1 MRAWMLVTLLLIP
14 ALGRADPVRVFVGV
28 PPLQTFVERVGGERV
43 EVHSLVQPGQSPHT
57 YEPTPRQVAALGS
70 ADLYVGIGIPF
81 ESAQLPRIGAANPRL
96 RVLDARTGIDLR
108 RLEAH
113 DHAEAPD
120 HRAQDDAHEH
130 PGGGPPGHA
139 ADLDPHVW
147 TSPLLA
153 KRIAL
158 AIRDALAEIDP
169 ASARAYEVNFQG
181 LAAEL
186 DQLDRDIRA
195 QLEPLKHRRFLVY
208 HPAWGYFA
216 DTYGLVQVPIEKAG
230 KEPGPRSL
238 SALIDQARGEGVK
251 VIFAQPQQGTKAA
264 EQVAAAIGGRMVVID
279 PLAADYG
286 ASLRQAAREIAG
298 AGGL

>member
-1 MRAWMLVTLLLIP
+1 MRAWILVTLLLIP
-14 ALGRADPVRVFVGV
+14 VLGRADPLRVFVGV
-28 PPLQTFVERVGGERV
+28 PPLQTFVERVGGAQV
-43 EVHSLVQPGQSPHT
+43 EAQSLVQPGQSPHT

-70 ADLYVGIGIPF
+70 ADLYVGIGMPF
-81 ESAQLPRIGAANPRL
+81 ESAQLPRISAANPRL

-113 DHAEAPD
+113 DHAEAAEHGPHD
-120 HRAQDDAHEH
+120 GHQHPQDSA
-130 PGGGPPGHA
+130 PGQA
-139 ADLDPHVW
+139 AELDPHIW
-147 TSPLLA
+147 TSPPLA

-169 ASARAYEVNFQG
+169 AKARSYEANFQG
-181 LAAEL
+181 FAAEL
-186 DQLDRDIRA
+186 DQLDQDIRA
-195 QLEPLKHRRFLVY
+195 QLGPLKHRRFLVY

-238 SALIDQARGEGVK
+238 SALIDQARREGVK

-264 EQVAAAIGGRMVVID
+264 LQVAAAIGGRVVVID

-286 ASLRQAAREIAG
+286 ASLRQAAREIAV

>member
-1 MRAWMLVTLLLIP
+1 MRAWILVTLLLIP

-43 EVHSLVQPGQSPHT
+43 EVHSLVRPGQSPHT

-96 RVLDARTGIDLR
+96 RVRDARAGIDLR

-113 DHAEAPD
+113 DHAEAAG
-120 HRAQDDAHEH
+120 HGVHDDGYQH
-130 PGGGPPGHA
+130 PGDGAPGQA
-139 ADLDPHVW
+139 AELDPHIW
-147 TSPLLA
+147 TSPPLA

-169 ASARAYEVNFQG
+169 ASAGAYGVNFQG

-195 QLEPLKHRRFLVY
+195 QLEPLEHRRFLVY

-238 SALIDQARGEGVK
+238 SALIDQARREGVK

-264 EQVAAAIGGRMVVID
+264 EQVAAAIGGRVVVID

-286 ASLRQAAREIAG
+286 ASLRQAAREIAA
-298 AGGL
+298 AGGP